1 MITVGITGRSGCGK
15 STVTACFAAR
25 GVPVADADQISRQ
38 VLQPAARCWRSWPP
52 ALGRHFER
60 GGRFGPAAA
69 GRPGLCHPRGQGRPG
84 RHHPPGHRP
93 AASRPPGRRPRLRAA
108 LCSSSDG
115 AVLVGSVID
124 GIWDRLIV
132 VTAPYEVSVARIVA
146 RDGIRPEMA
155 RRRLDAQLPEAALAA
170 RADFLLANDGTQE
183 QLRRQAGALAAA
195 CWPKGKGGPTAR
207 FETAYQDPLPG
218 AGGGPAALHAHRPA
232 PDRRTAL
239 PLPLRRRV
247 ESYAAEYEME
257 PAADLHLCAHRKQL

>member
-38 VLQPAARCWRSWPP
+38 VLQPGSPVLAQLSARFGGDILSGEGVLDRRLLADRAFATPEGKADLDAITHPAIVRRIEAARQ
-52 ALGRHFER
+52 A
-60 GGRFGPAAA
+60 AQAA
-69 GRPGLCHPRGQGRPG
+69 GSPLFVI
-84 RHHPPGHRP
+84 
-93 AASRPPGRRPRLRAA
+93 
-108 LCSSSDG
+108 DG

-155 RRRLDAQLPEAALAA
+155 RRRLDAQLPESALAA

-183 QLRRQAGALAAA
+183 QLRRQAGALAA
-195 CWPKGKGGPTAR
+195 R
-207 FETAYQDPLPG
+207 L
-218 AGGGPAALHAHRPA
+218 L
-232 PDRRTAL
+232 
-239 PLPLRRRV
+239 
-247 ESYAAEYEME
+247 AEGERGTDC
-257 PAADLHLCAHRKQL
+257 PV

>member
-38 VLQPAARCWRSWPP
+38 VLQPGSPVLAQLAARFGGDILSGEGVLDRRLLADRAFATPEGKADLDAITHP
-52 ALGRHFER
+52 AIVRRIEAAR
-60 GGRFGPAAA
+60 QAAQAA
-69 GRPGLCHPRGQGRPG
+69 GSPLFVI
-84 RHHPPGHRP
+84 
-93 AASRPPGRRPRLRAA
+93 
-108 LCSSSDG
+108 DG

-146 RDGIRPEMA
+146 RDGIRPEIA

-183 QLRRQAGALAAA
+183 QLRRQAGALAA
-195 CWPKGKGGPTAR
+195 C
-207 FETAYQDPLPG
+207 L
-218 AGGGPAALHAHRPA
+218 L
-232 PDRRTAL
+232 
-239 PLPLRRRV
+239 
-247 ESYAAEYEME
+247 AERERGTDC
-257 PAADLHLCAHRKQL
+257 PV

>member
-38 VLQPAARCWRSWPP
+38 VLQPGSPVLAQLAARFGGDILSGEGVLDRRLLADRAFATPEGKADLDSITHP
-52 ALGRHFER
+52 AIVRRIEAAR
-60 GGRFGPAAA
+60 QAAQAA
-69 GRPGLCHPRGQGRPG
+69 GSPLFVI
-84 RHHPPGHRP
+84 
-93 AASRPPGRRPRLRAA
+93 
-108 LCSSSDG
+108 DG

-170 RADFLLANDGTQE
+170 RADIVLANDGTQE
-183 QLRRQAGALAAA
+183 QLRRQAGALAA
-195 CWPKGKGGPTAR
+195 C
-207 FETAYQDPLPG
+207 L
-218 AGGGPAALHAHRPA
+218 L
-232 PDRRTAL
+232 
-239 PLPLRRRV
+239 
-247 ESYAAEYEME
+247 AEGERGTDC
-257 PAADLHLCAHRKQL
+257 PV

>member
-38 VLQPAARCWRSWPP
+38 VLQPGSPVLAQLAARFGGDILSGEGVLDRRLLADRAFATPEGKADLDAITHP
-52 ALGRHFER
+52 AIVRCIEAAR
-60 GGRFGPAAA
+60 QAAQAA
-69 GRPGLCHPRGQGRPG
+69 GSPLFVI
-84 RHHPPGHRP
+84 
-93 AASRPPGRRPRLRAA
+93 
-108 LCSSSDG
+108 DG

-170 RADFLLANDGTQE
+170 RADIVLANDGTQE
-183 QLRRQAGALAAA
+183 QLRRQAGALAA
-195 CWPKGKGGPTAR
+195 R
-207 FETAYQDPLPG
+207 L
-218 AGGGPAALHAHRPA
+218 L
-232 PDRRTAL
+232 
-239 PLPLRRRV
+239 
-247 ESYAAEYEME
+247 AEGERGTDC
-257 PAADLHLCAHRKQL
+257 PV

>member
-38 VLQPAARCWRSWPP
+38 VLQPGSPVLAQLAARFGGDILSGEGVLDRRLLADRAFATPEGKADLDAITHP
-52 ALGRHFER
+52 AIVRHIEAAR
-60 GGRFGPAAA
+60 QTAQAA
-69 GRPGLCHPRGQGRPG
+69 GSPLFVI
-84 RHHPPGHRP
+84 
-93 AASRPPGRRPRLRAA
+93 
-108 LCSSSDG
+108 DG

-183 QLRRQAGALAAA
+183 QLRRQAGALAA
-195 CWPKGKGGPTAR
+195 C
-207 FETAYQDPLPG
+207 L
-218 AGGGPAALHAHRPA
+218 L
-232 PDRRTAL
+232 
-239 PLPLRRRV
+239 
-247 ESYAAEYEME
+247 AEGERGTDC
-257 PAADLHLCAHRKQL
+257 PV

>member
-38 VLQPAARCWRSWPP
+38 VLQPGSPVLAQLAARFGGDILSGEGVLDRRLLADRAFATPEGKADLDAITHP
-52 ALGRHFER
+52 AIVRRIEAAR
-60 GGRFGPAAA
+60 QAAQAA
-69 GRPGLCHPRGQGRPG
+69 GSPLFVI
-84 RHHPPGHRP
+84 
-93 AASRPPGRRPRLRAA
+93 
-108 LCSSSDG
+108 DG

-170 RADFLLANDGTQE
+170 RADIVLANDGTQE
-183 QLRRQAGALAAA
+183 QLRRQAGALAA
-195 CWPKGKGGPTAR
+195 R
-207 FETAYQDPLPG
+207 L
-218 AGGGPAALHAHRPA
+218 L
-232 PDRRTAL
+232 
-239 PLPLRRRV
+239 
-247 ESYAAEYEME
+247 AEAERGTDC
-257 PAADLHLCAHRKQL
+257 PV

>member
-38 VLQPAARCWRSWPP
+38 VLQPGSPVLAQLAARFGGDILSGEGVLDRRLLADRAFATPEGKADLDAITHP
-52 ALGRHFER
+52 AIVRRIEAAR
-60 GGRFGPAAA
+60 QAAQAA
-69 GRPGLCHPRGQGRPG
+69 GSPLFVI
-84 RHHPPGHRP
+84 
-93 AASRPPGRRPRLRAA
+93 
-108 LCSSSDG
+108 DG

-155 RRRLDAQLPEAALAA
+155 RRRLDAQLPEAVLAA

-183 QLRRQAGALAAA
+183 QLRRQAGALAA
-195 CWPKGKGGPTAR
+195 R
-207 FETAYQDPLPG
+207 L
-218 AGGGPAALHAHRPA
+218 L
-232 PDRRTAL
+232 
-239 PLPLRRRV
+239 
-247 ESYAAEYEME
+247 AEGERGTDC
-257 PAADLHLCAHRKQL
+257 PV

>member
-38 VLQPAARCWRSWPP
+38 VLQPGSPVLQQLAARFGGDILSGEGVLDRRLLADRAFATPEGKADLDAITHP
-52 ALGRHFER
+52 AIVRRIEAAR
-60 GGRFGPAAA
+60 QAAQAA
-69 GRPGLCHPRGQGRPG
+69 GSPLFVI
-84 RHHPPGHRP
+84 
-93 AASRPPGRRPRLRAA
+93 
-108 LCSSSDG
+108 DG

-170 RADFLLANDGTQE
+170 RADIVLANDGTQE
-183 QLRRQAGALAAA
+183 QLRRQAGALAA
-195 CWPKGKGGPTAR
+195 R
-207 FETAYQDPLPG
+207 L
-218 AGGGPAALHAHRPA
+218 L
-232 PDRRTAL
+232 
-239 PLPLRRRV
+239 
-247 ESYAAEYEME
+247 AEGERGTDC
-257 PAADLHLCAHRKQL
+257 PV

>member
-38 VLQPAARCWRSWPP
+38 VLQPGSPVLQQLAARFGGDILSGEGVLDRRLLADRAFATPEGKADLDAITHP
-52 ALGRHFER
+52 AIVRCIEAAR
-60 GGRFGPAAA
+60 QAAQAA
-69 GRPGLCHPRGQGRPG
+69 GSPLFVI
-84 RHHPPGHRP
+84 
-93 AASRPPGRRPRLRAA
+93 
-108 LCSSSDG
+108 DG

-170 RADFLLANDGTQE
+170 RADIVLANDGTQE
-183 QLRRQAGALAAA
+183 QLRRQAGALAA
-195 CWPKGKGGPTAR
+195 R
-207 FETAYQDPLPG
+207 L
-218 AGGGPAALHAHRPA
+218 L
-232 PDRRTAL
+232 
-239 PLPLRRRV
+239 
-247 ESYAAEYEME
+247 AEGERGTDC
-257 PAADLHLCAHRKQL
+257 PV

>member
-38 VLQPAARCWRSWPP
+38 VLQLGSPVLAQLAARFGGDILSGEGVLDRRLLADRAFATPEGKADLDAITHP
-52 ALGRHFER
+52 AIVRRIEAAR
-60 GGRFGPAAA
+60 QAAQAA
-69 GRPGLCHPRGQGRPG
+69 GSPLFVI
-84 RHHPPGHRP
+84 
-93 AASRPPGRRPRLRAA
+93 
-108 LCSSSDG
+108 DG

-170 RADFLLANDGTQE
+170 RADIVLANDGTQE
-183 QLRRQAGALAAA
+183 QLRRQAGALAA
-195 CWPKGKGGPTAR
+195 R
-207 FETAYQDPLPG
+207 L
-218 AGGGPAALHAHRPA
+218 L
-232 PDRRTAL
+232 
-239 PLPLRRRV
+239 
-247 ESYAAEYEME
+247 AEGERGTDC
-257 PAADLHLCAHRKQL
+257 PV

>member
-38 VLQPAARCWRSWPP
+38 VLQPDSPVLAQLAARFGGDILSGEGVLDRRLLADRAFATPEGKADLDAITHP
-52 ALGRHFER
+52 AIVRRIEAAR
-60 GGRFGPAAA
+60 QAAQAA
-69 GRPGLCHPRGQGRPG
+69 GSPLFVI
-84 RHHPPGHRP
+84 
-93 AASRPPGRRPRLRAA
+93 
-108 LCSSSDG
+108 DG

-170 RADFLLANDGTQE
+170 RADIVLANDGTQE
-183 QLRRQAGALAAA
+183 QLRRQAGALAA
-195 CWPKGKGGPTAR
+195 R
-207 FETAYQDPLPG
+207 L
-218 AGGGPAALHAHRPA
+218 L
-232 PDRRTAL
+232 
-239 PLPLRRRV
+239 
-247 ESYAAEYEME
+247 AEGERGTDC
-257 PAADLHLCAHRKQL
+257 PV

>member
-38 VLQPAARCWRSWPP
+38 VLQPGSPVLAQLAARFGGDILSGEGVLDRRLLADRAFATPEGKADLDAITHP
-52 ALGRHFER
+52 AIVRRIEAAR
-60 GGRFGPAAA
+60 QAAQAA
-69 GRPGLCHPRGQGRPG
+69 GSPLFVI
-84 RHHPPGHRP
+84 
-93 AASRPPGRRPRLRAA
+93 
-108 LCSSSDG
+108 DG

-170 RADFLLANDGTQE
+170 RADIVLANDGTQE
-183 QLRRQAGALAAA
+183 QLRRQAGALAARLLA
-195 CWPKGKGGPTAR
+195 EGER
-207 FETAYQDPLPG
+207 G
-218 AGGGPAALHAHRPA
+218 ADCP
-232 PDRRTAL
+232 
-239 PLPLRRRV
+239 V
-247 ESYAAEYEME
+247 
-257 PAADLHLCAHRKQL
+257 

>member
-38 VLQPAARCWRSWPP
+38 VLQPGSPVLRQLAARFGGDILSGEGVLDRRLLADRAFATPEGKADLDAITHP
-52 ALGRHFER
+52 AIVRRIEAAR
-60 GGRFGPAAA
+60 QAAQAA
-69 GRPGLCHPRGQGRPG
+69 GSPLFVI
-84 RHHPPGHRP
+84 
-93 AASRPPGRRPRLRAA
+93 
-108 LCSSSDG
+108 DG

-170 RADFLLANDGTQE
+170 RADIVLANDGTQE
-183 QLRRQAGALAAA
+183 QLRRQAGALAA
-195 CWPKGKGGPTAR
+195 R
-207 FETAYQDPLPG
+207 L
-218 AGGGPAALHAHRPA
+218 L
-232 PDRRTAL
+232 
-239 PLPLRRRV
+239 
-247 ESYAAEYEME
+247 AEGERGTDC
-257 PAADLHLCAHRKQL
+257 PV

>member
-38 VLQPAARCWRSWPP
+38 VLQPGSPVLAQLAARFGGDILSGEGVLDRRLLADRAFATPEGKADLDAITHP
-52 ALGRHFER
+52 AIVRRIEAAR
-60 GGRFGPAAA
+60 QAAQAA
-69 GRPGLCHPRGQGRPG
+69 GSPLFVI
-84 RHHPPGHRP
+84 
-93 AASRPPGRRPRLRAA
+93 
-108 LCSSSDG
+108 DG

-170 RADFLLANDGTQE
+170 RADIVLANDGTQE
-183 QLRRQAGALAAA
+183 QLRRQAGALAA
-195 CWPKGKGGPTAR
+195 R
-207 FETAYQDPLPG
+207 L
-218 AGGGPAALHAHRPA
+218 L
-232 PDRRTAL
+232 
-239 PLPLRRRV
+239 
-247 ESYAAEYEME
+247 AEGERGNDC
-257 PAADLHLCAHRKQL
+257 PV

>member
-38 VLQPAARCWRSWPP
+38 VLQPGSPVLAQLAARFGGDILSGEGVLDRRLLADRAFATPEGKADLDAITHP
-52 ALGRHFER
+52 AIVRRIEAAR
-60 GGRFGPAAA
+60 QAAQAA
-69 GRPGLCHPRGQGRPG
+69 GSPLFVI
-84 RHHPPGHRP
+84 
-93 AASRPPGRRPRLRAA
+93 
-108 LCSSSDG
+108 DG

-170 RADFLLANDGTQE
+170 RADIVLVNDGTQE
-183 QLRRQAGALAAA
+183 QLRRQAGALAA
-195 CWPKGKGGPTAR
+195 R
-207 FETAYQDPLPG
+207 L
-218 AGGGPAALHAHRPA
+218 L
-232 PDRRTAL
+232 
-239 PLPLRRRV
+239 
-247 ESYAAEYEME
+247 AEGERGTDC
-257 PAADLHLCAHRKQL
+257 PV

>member
-38 VLQPAARCWRSWPP
+38 VLQPGSPVLAQLAARFGGDILSGEGVLNRRLLADRAFATPEGKADLDAITHP
-52 ALGRHFER
+52 AIVRRIEAAR
-60 GGRFGPAAA
+60 QAAQAA
-69 GRPGLCHPRGQGRPG
+69 GSPLFVI
-84 RHHPPGHRP
+84 
-93 AASRPPGRRPRLRAA
+93 
-108 LCSSSDG
+108 DG

-170 RADFLLANDGTQE
+170 RADIVLANDGTQE
-183 QLRRQAGALAAA
+183 QLRRQAGALAA
-195 CWPKGKGGPTAR
+195 R
-207 FETAYQDPLPG
+207 L
-218 AGGGPAALHAHRPA
+218 L
-232 PDRRTAL
+232 
-239 PLPLRRRV
+239 
-247 ESYAAEYEME
+247 AEGERGTDC
-257 PAADLHLCAHRKQL
+257 PV

>member
-38 VLQPAARCWRSWPP
+38 VLQPGSPVLAQLAARFGGDILSGEGVLDRRLLADRAFATPEGKADLDAITHP
-52 ALGRHFER
+52 AIVRRIEAAR
-60 GGRFGPAAA
+60 QAAQAA
-69 GRPGLCHPRGQGRPG
+69 GSPLFVI
-84 RHHPPGHRP
+84 
-93 AASRPPGRRPRLRAA
+93 
-108 LCSSSDG
+108 DG
-115 AVLVGSVID
+115 AALVGSVID

-183 QLRRQAGALAAA
+183 QLRRQAGALAA
-195 CWPKGKGGPTAR
+195 R
-207 FETAYQDPLPG
+207 L
-218 AGGGPAALHAHRPA
+218 L
-232 PDRRTAL
+232 
-239 PLPLRRRV
+239 
-247 ESYAAEYEME
+247 AEGERGTDC
-257 PAADLHLCAHRKQL
+257 PV

>member
-38 VLQPAARCWRSWPP
+38 VLQPGSPVLAQLAARFGGDILSREGVLDRRLLADRAFATPEGKADLDAITHP
-52 ALGRHFER
+52 AIVRCIEAAR
-60 GGRFGPAAA
+60 QAAQAA
-69 GRPGLCHPRGQGRPG
+69 GSPLFVI
-84 RHHPPGHRP
+84 
-93 AASRPPGRRPRLRAA
+93 
-108 LCSSSDG
+108 DG

-170 RADFLLANDGTQE
+170 RADIVLANDGTQE
-183 QLRRQAGALAAA
+183 QLRRQAGALAA
-195 CWPKGKGGPTAR
+195 R
-207 FETAYQDPLPG
+207 L
-218 AGGGPAALHAHRPA
+218 L
-232 PDRRTAL
+232 
-239 PLPLRRRV
+239 
-247 ESYAAEYEME
+247 AEGERGTDC
-257 PAADLHLCAHRKQL
+257 PV